1 MVSSEY
7 KKITEYLSRMGRGDF
22 SAFGDIYTMYEKRV
36 YFLCCKITGK
46 KRESEDLTRE
56 TFIYVYNNIGSISN
70 PTVFDKW
77 LYVAASN
84 RCKIF
89 LKRADP
95 EKYSSYEDS
104 DDVPSQNI
112 EALLNADAETAARE
126 VNTFKVTVDKMKAT
140 DRMIVSMPD
149 KIRLAFMHCYFSGLS
164 FEEIAQVEGVS
175 VNAVKNRL
183 LKARELLTEQIEILC
198 AQGLNLDGL
207 IPAMTYMLETMSSSV
222 IVPREISLAVSAQS
236 GVTCIS
242 GESEAIIN
250 DPFLTK
256 PPVSSAQTSR
266 YAQTPAPGASY
277 QNQESAAEP
286 HVDDTADDEDDDD
299 DYEDVRRV
307 HSPEKMSLTV
317 KILIGIICVL
327 VVAIGVIA
335 VVIFA
340 GHKKEDT
347 TNPDSVVTTAAE
359 TTTKKKETAA
369 KAKETTTVAETT
381 TKAPETTTKAKE
393 TTTKAPET
401 TTQVSIRVNENNN
414 PGNDNN
420 NNNNNNNGNNNNN
433 NNNNNDSNNNDEPN
447 VPAGNEPD
455 NFPAADDNNNGA
467 D

>member
-7 KKITEYLSRMGRGDF
+7 KKVTEYLSRMGRGDLT
-22 SAFGDIYTMYEKRV
+22 AFGDIYTMYEKRV

-104 DDVPSQNI
+104 DEIPSQNI
-112 EALLNADAETAARE
+112 EALLNLDAETAAKE
-126 VNTFKVTVDKMKAT
+126 VNSFRVTVDKMKAT
-140 DRMIVSMPD
+140 DRMIVAMPD
-149 KIRLAFMHCYFSGLS
+149 KVRLAFMHYYFSGLS
-164 FEEIAQVEGVS
+164 FEEIAQVEGIT

-183 LKARELLTEQIEILC
+183 LEARARLSEQAEALS
-198 AQGLNLDGL
+198 AQGLNLEGL
-207 IPAMTYMLETMSSSV
+207 VPAMTYMLETMSSSV

-236 GVTCIS
+236 GITCIS
-242 GESEAIIN
+242 GESEAVIN
-250 DPFLTK
+250 DPFISRNPANSPAAPSPYQQNVNFNNVNNN
-256 PPVSSAQTSR
+256 PPS
-266 YAQTPAPGASY
+266 PA
-277 QNQESAAEP
+277 E
-286 HVDDTADDEDDDD
+286 DEDDGYDDGDD
-299 DYEDVRRV
+299 DELQSV
-307 HSPEKMSLTV
+307 HRPEKMSPTV

-335 VVIFA
+335 VVIFT

-347 TNPDSVVTTAAE
+347 TKPDSAVTTAAE
-359 TTTKKKETAA
+359 TTTKKKETTT
-369 KAKETTTVAETT
+369 KEKETTTVAETT
-381 TKAPETTTKAKE
+381 TKAPETTTKAPE

-401 TTQVSIRVNENNN
+401 TTQVSIRVTENKPPVNPDPGENNGGDNEPEN
-414 PGNDNN
+414 PPAENP
-420 NNNNNNNGNNNNN
+420 NGNNG
-433 NNNNNDSNNNDEPN
+433 D
-447 VPAGNEPD
+447 
-455 NFPAADDNNNGA
+455 NNGA
-467 D
+467 G

>member
-7 KKITEYLSRMGRGDF
+7 KKVTEYLSRMGRGDF

-104 DDVPSQNI
+104 DEIPSQNI

-149 KIRLAFMHCYFSGLS
+149 KIRLAFMHYYFSGLS
-164 FEEIAQVEGVS
+164 FEEIAQVEGIS

-183 LKARELLTEQIEILC
+183 LKARELLTGQVETLC
-198 AQGLNLDGL
+198 SQGLNLDGL
-207 IPAMTYMLETMSSSV
+207 VPAMTYMLETMSSSV

-242 GESEAIIN
+242 GESEAVIN
-250 DPFLTK
+250 DPFLNK
-256 PPVSSAQTSR
+256 PPVSSAQPSR
-266 YAQTPAPGASY
+266 YTQTPAPGASY
-277 QNQESAAEP
+277 QNQKRAAETL
-286 HVDDTADDEDDDD
+286 VDDTADDEDDDD

-307 HSPEKMSLTV
+307 HSPEKMSPTV

-359 TTTKKKETAA
+359 TTTKKKETTT
-369 KAKETTTVAETT
+369 KEKETTTVAETT
-381 TKAPETTTKAKE
+381 TKAPETTTKAPE

-401 TTQVSIRVNENNN
+401 TTQVSIRVNENN
-414 PGNDNN
+414 PGNENNNNNDNN
-420 NNNNNNNGNNNNN
+420 NND
-433 NNNNNDSNNNDEPN
+433 NNNNDVNNNDEPN
-447 VPAGNEPD
+447 VPADNEPG
-455 NFPAADDNNNGA
+455 NLPAADDNINGA
-467 D
+467 G